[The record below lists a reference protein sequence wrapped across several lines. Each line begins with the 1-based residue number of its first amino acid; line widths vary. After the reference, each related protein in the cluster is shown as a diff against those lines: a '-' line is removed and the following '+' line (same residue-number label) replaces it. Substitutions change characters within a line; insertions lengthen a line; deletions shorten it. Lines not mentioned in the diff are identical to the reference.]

1 MEDVGKV
8 GGHKVL
14 EAASGQEVMR
24 MVGIGHVCVCVCVCV
39 CVHAHIYGCV
49 HACIYVCVH
58 VPSQYLPSFENNHF
72 CLGITAPHST
82 VRLFTMI
89 LSLIIFDGSPSSDR
103 PINVYLWDFSNLT
116 QEKFVRHEIQQLLM
130 AMIPA
135 IFPITKEGE

>member
-14 EAASGQEVMR
+14 EAASGQDVMR
-24 MVGIGHVCVCVCVCV
+24 MVGIGQVCVCVCVR
-39 CVHAHIYGCV
+39 
-49 HACIYVCVH
+49 ACIYVCVH

-72 CLGITAPHST
+72 CLGITAPHSP

-103 PINVYLWDFSNLT
+103 PINVYLWDFSNLI

-135 IFPITKEGE
+135 IFPITREGE